1 MRVLVRK
8 TCVLRTPETVRA
20 NGEESA
26 SCGGGFRDGFL
37 NGLKRSGILHGNS
50 RSVSS
55 RFSILV
61 QGFLTSSSGVDLPHA
76 DTQLR
81 RNGSVRH
88 AFSPHPDRAANVQG
102 DSGSA
107 QGPAF
112 GLGVTQPGTH
122 TFPSAIARTRPW
134 RR

>member
-37 NGLKRSGILHGNS
+37 NGLKGSGILHGNS

-81 RNGSVRH
+81 RNGSVGR
-88 AFSPHPDRAANVQG
+88 ALGPHPDRAPNVEGNPGPARQ
-102 DSGSA
+102 
-107 QGPAF
+107 PAF
-112 GLGVTQPGTH
+112 GL
-122 TFPSAIARTRPW
+122 
-134 RR
+134 